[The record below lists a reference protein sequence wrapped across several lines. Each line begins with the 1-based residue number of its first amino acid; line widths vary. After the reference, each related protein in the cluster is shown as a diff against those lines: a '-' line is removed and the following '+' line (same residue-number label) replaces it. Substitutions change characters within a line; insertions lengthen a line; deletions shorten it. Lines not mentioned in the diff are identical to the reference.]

1 MNKITMSDEAYNEFK
16 NFLDDS
22 KVESYNIRINLAG
35 VGCSGPMFNIS
46 VSEVREGDI
55 SEKVKDITFI
65 AEEGLIKEYGGFI
78 IVSSEE
84 NEGRGLSLRPVI
96 KSEGGCSS
104 CGGGCH

>member
-1 MNKITMSDEAYNEFK
+1 MKKITISDEAYNEFK
-16 NFLDDS
+16 KFLDDS

-35 VGCSGPMFNIS
+35 VGCSGAIFNIS
-46 VSEVREGDI
+46 VSEVRDGDI
-55 SEKVKDITFI
+55 VEEVKDINFI
-65 AEEGLIKEYGGFI
+65 VEEGLIKEYGGFT

-96 KSEGGCSS
+96 KAEGGCSS